1 MALPAPGTF
10 SSLSA
15 ETPCYTYN
23 WNNNVGGGAQTIVY
37 TDCNGNAGITQS
49 PGSTIGTNGT
59 FCARS
64 TNSPGG
70 VSVNQAGNCGCKTWY
85 NRVFN
90 TTAGNTYTF
99 SFIDCNGQPA
109 KKSITTGGGPSPG
122 DVSFRCCSKSKPVVV
137 VVGGSYNLDQSIDA
151 QYCDRGLVG

>member
-15 ETPCYTYN
+15 ETPCYTFNYAAGPFASPT
-23 WNNNVGGGAQTIVY
+23 NVPYV
-37 TDCNGNAGITQS
+37 DCNGLSVSIVVSASQT
-49 PGSTIGTNGT
+49 GT

-64 TNSPGG
+64 ANSVGQ
-70 VSVNQAGNCGCKTWY
+70 VNVDNVGSCPCKTWY

-90 TTAGNTYTF
+90 TTPGYTYTF

-109 KKSITTGGGPSPG
+109 KRTITTSGDPG
-122 DVSFRCCSKSKPVVV
+122 QASFNCCSKSKPVVIV
-137 VVGGSYNLDQSIDA
+137 SGGGYDLDQRLEY
-151 QYCDRGLVG
+151 QYCNRDLVG